1 MKMLATLT
9 KDKKRRITVEVEAPM
24 LCCYGSEC
32 YGTSVAFYFNA
43 VSVGKSNYQEYCP
56 MLNLAILRFNN
67 RQGFLICVPH
77 SLE

>member
-24 LCCYGSEC
+24 LSCYGSEC

-43 VSVGKSNYQEYCP
+43 VSVGKSNYQ
-56 MLNLAILRFNN
+56 
-67 RQGFLICVPH
+67 
-77 SLE
+77 